1 MKAATLRYGRRLAGL
16 GVAALLL
23 WVVYQTVPWKDRL
36 LVTTTADAEAVEW
49 EGQLEGSWK
58 ADSVTFLL
66 REAKPGE
73 AVPLANLPWGSQVSV
88 TSSDLRWG
96 GNVLVV
102 HLAEWRPGLPR
113 VLQEVRWG
121 AVLPALALLF
131 ASSLAIIT
139 RWSLLLAAAGCA
151 TRWWQVFRIT
161 YVGLFFN
168 LVLPGMSGGDL
179 ARAYWMVKGHPER
192 RAPAVMSVFMDRLLG
207 LFAMA
212 LLATLAIYTN
222 DERFQAL
229 RLPVLAVTGAM
240 FVGVLVLLHPWL
252 RQRLPIHQL
261 IDRLPASDKFH
272 SLDRALR
279 HYGHRPGVV
288 AIAILLSMVNHLGA
302 AGALYLLGHALGDT
316 HSFHDYICIATVMN
330 TLSAVPISPGGLGVG
345 EVLAGSLLRV
355 AGGSYTLG
363 VAASITYRIGL
374 VILGLFGGLIL
385 LLPGGAAIRQHWREA
400 EAELDGPLP
409 PAPDQPSVSGS

>member
-1 MKAATLRYGRRLAGL
+1 MKAASLRAGRRLVGL
-16 GVAALLL
+16 GIAILLL

-36 LVTTTADAEAVEW
+36 LVTATKGGEVAQWEGHLVGTWKAEEVEFTVQAPPSKEQAPLADLAVGTTVAATERELRW
-49 EGQLEGSWK
+49 EGQ
-58 ADSVTFLL
+58 
-66 REAKPGE
+66 
-73 AVPLANLPWGSQVSV
+73 
-88 TSSDLRWG
+88 
-96 GNVLVV
+96 VLGA
-102 HLAEWRPGLPR
+102 HSIEWRPGLPT
-113 VLQEVRWG
+113 VFQELRWG
-121 AVLPALALLF
+121 ALLPALALLL

-151 TRWWQVFRIT
+151 TRWVQVFRIT

-192 RAPAVMSVFMDRLLG
+192 RAPALMSVFMDRLLG

-212 LLATLAIYTN
+212 LLATIAIFTN
-222 DERFQAL
+222 DERFAAL
-229 RLPVLAVTGAM
+229 RWPVLAVTGAM
-240 FVGVLVLLHPWL
+240 FLGGLVLLHPWL
-252 RQRLPIHQL
+252 RQHLPVHQIL
-261 IDRLPASDKFH
+261 DRLPASEKLH

-288 AIAILLSMVNHLGA
+288 AVAIVLSMINHLGA
-302 AGALYLLGHALGDT
+302 SGALYVLGHALGDT

-345 EVLAGSLLRV
+345 EVLAGSLMRV

-374 VILGLFGGLIL
+374 VVLGLIGGLIL

-400 EAELDGPLP
+400 EAELGGAP
-409 PAPDQPSVSGS
+409 PPTPAA